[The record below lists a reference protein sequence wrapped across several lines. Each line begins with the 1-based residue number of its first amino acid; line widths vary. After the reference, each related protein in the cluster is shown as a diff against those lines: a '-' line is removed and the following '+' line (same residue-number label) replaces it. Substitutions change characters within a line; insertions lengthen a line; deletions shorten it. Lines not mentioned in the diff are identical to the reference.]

1 MEKKVWYVAGASNGL
16 GLALTHKLL
25 TQGYHVAATSR
36 LLPALAEA
44 TGGNTLKNFLP
55 LEVDLTDETSIS
67 GSIRTTWESF
77 GRIDVVVNNAG
88 LSAGAYTVIPA
99 AMPYLHRQG
108 YGQVIDIAPMAGS
121 SASDHPPFSA
131 GNTSHIRH
139 TTVALGIFCTRFL
152 NGGAH
157 ASNALYVSIDGR
169 QLADPKK
176 AAAALLRLT
185 TMPQPPALLVL
196 DSDAYRRSTAKM
208 FEFDKQRVWLSSPN
222 KTHSHAKDRHVP
234 VAQGPGRRSR

>member
-25 TQGYHVAATSR
+25 IQGYQVAASSR

-55 LEVDLTDETSIS
+55 LEVDLTNETSIAD
-67 GSIRTTWESF
+67 SIRTTWETF

-88 LSAGAYTVIPA
+88 LSTGAYTVIPA
-99 AMPYLHRQG
+99 AMPYLDKQG
-108 YGQVIDIAPMAGS
+108 YGQVIDIAPAAGAI
-121 SASDHPPFSA
+121 ASEPTPV
-131 GNTSHIRH
+131 RY
-139 TTVALGIFCTRFL
+139 TTVTLGFFRTRFI
-152 NGGAH
+152 NGEVYTP
-157 ASNALYVSIDGR
+157 NALYVSIDGR

-176 AAAALLRLT
+176 AAAALIRLPA
-185 TMPQPPALLVL
+185 MHQPPALLVL

-208 FEFDKQRVWLSSPN
+208 VEFDKEIERQGVPSS
-222 KTHSHAKDRHVP
+222 
-234 VAQGPGRRSR
+234 GRPYLGVRQHCRAGRI

>member
-25 TQGYHVAATSR
+25 TQGYHVAATSQ

-67 GSIRTTWESF
+67 GSIRTTRESF

-99 AMPYLHRQG
+99 TMPYLHKQG
-108 YGQVIDIAPMAGS
+108 YGQVIDIAPAAGAI
-121 SASDHPPFSA
+121 ASVHTP
-131 GNTSHIRH
+131 IRY
-139 TTVALGIFCTRFL
+139 TTVALGIFRTRFF
-152 NGGAH
+152 NGEAH

-169 QLADPKK
+169 QLADPQK
-176 AAAALLRLT
+176 AAAALIRLA

-208 FEFDKQRVWLSSPN
+208 FEFDRQRIWLSSPN
-222 KTHSHAKDRHVP
+222 KTHSHAKDCHVP

>member
-55 LEVDLTDETSIS
+55 LEMDLTDETSIAD
-67 GSIRTTWESF
+67 SIRATRESF

-88 LSAGAYTVIPA
+88 LNVGVYTVIPA
-99 AMPYLHRQG
+99 AMPWLQSQG
-108 YGQVIDIAPMAGS
+108 YGQVIDIAPISGFADGDDRPFAAGE
-121 SASDHPPFSA
+121 
-131 GNTSHIRH
+131 
-139 TTVALGIFCTRFL
+139 TTPVRYTAVALGPFRTRFF
-152 NGGAH
+152 NAE
-157 ASNALYVSIDGR
+157 AQAPNALYVSIDGR

-176 AAAALLRLT
+176 AAAALIRIPA
-185 TMPQPPALLVL
+185 MHQPPALLVL

-208 FEFDKQRVWLSSPN
+208 AEFDKRIELTDAFRPGICRVP
-222 KTHSHAKDRHVP
+222 TR
-234 VAQGPGRRSR
+234 